1 MGAHSH
7 RAKGHTT
14 LYDLAHLIPLGLVA
28 FCAGIINSIAGGGSL
43 LTFPTLIAF
52 GMPALTANA
61 TNTAAVW
68 PGTLSSVYAYRR
80 DFPSDRA
87 LAVSLFAASVL
98 GGVLGALV
106 LVRTPPALFIK
117 LTPFLVLF
125 GTLVFAARAHIS
137 ARVKKMAERANVG
150 TGWGRAAGFAFQFLV
165 ATYGGYFGAGAGLL
179 MLGALGLMGIRD
191 IHSMNAIKTALASL
205 FNGIALLLF
214 ALSGL
219 VVWPVAL
226 VMGGCNILGGYVGAK
241 GARRLNQQAAGRVIV
256 VLGFAAALWLFA
268 KAYL

>member
-1 MGAHSH
+1 MA
-7 RAKGHTT
+7 A
-14 LYDLAHLIPLGLVA
+14 LGLVA

-80 DFPSDRA
+80 DFPKNRA
-87 LAVSLFAASVL
+87 LNISLFLASAL
-98 GGVLGALV
+98 GGVLGAVV
-106 LVRTPPALFIK
+106 LVKTPPQLFIK

-125 GTLVFAARAHIS
+125 GTVVFAIRSVIA
-137 ARVKKMAERANVG
+137 ARVKKFAASANVS
-150 TGWGRAAGFAFQFLV
+150 TNLGRAAGFVFQFLV

-179 MLGALGLMGIRD
+179 MLGALSLMGLKS
-191 IHSMNAIKTALASL
+191 IHAMNAIKTALACM
-205 FNGIALLLF
+205 FNGIALALF

-219 VVWPVAL
+219 VAWPVAL
-226 VMGGCNILGGYVGAK
+226 TMGVCNVVGGYVGATWAK
-241 GARRLNQQAAGRVIV
+241 SLNQRAAGRVIV
-256 VLGFAAALWLFA
+256 ALGVIASVWLFV

>member
-1 MGAHSH
+1 MFDLT
-7 RAKGHTT
+7 HT
-14 LYDLAHLIPLGLVA
+14 LALGLVA
-28 FCAGIINSIAGGGSL
+28 FFAGVINSIAGGGSL

-80 DFPSDRA
+80 DFPRDRRLVA
-87 LAVSLFAASVL
+87 SLFLASVI
-98 GGVLGALV
+98 GGVLGAVV

-125 GTLVFAARAHIS
+125 GTLIFAARGAIS
-137 ARVKKMAERANVG
+137 ARVRKMAEAANVS
-150 TGWGRAAGFAFQFLV
+150 TGFGRAAGFGFQFLV

-191 IHSMNAIKTALASL
+191 IHSMNALKTALACL
-205 FNGIALLLF
+205 FNGLALALF

-226 VMGGCNILGGYVGAK
+226 AMGACNVLGGYVGARA
-241 GARRLNQQAAGRVIV
+241 ARKLNQRAAGRVIV
-256 VLGFAAALWLFA
+256 LLGLIAALWLFA
-268 KAYL
+268 KAYF